1 MGWNTDQIVREA
13 AMSKPKSS
21 KRVERLPIVYPN
33 AAGLDIG
40 ASEIYACAPP
50 DRIEEPVQVFGT
62 FTVDL
67 HALAD
72 WLAACE
78 VDTVAMESTG
88 VYWIPAFELLEKRGF
103 QVYLVNARHLK
114 GVPGRKS
121 DYRDCQWIQKLH
133 SVGLLTNSFRP
144 DGEMC
149 ALRAYLRQRADLLH
163 HRAAHIQHMQKAF
176 QQMNIQLSQVLSD
189 VTGETGLA
197 IVRAVVAGERD
208 GVKLAQLRDHRC
220 KSSQETI
227 AKALTGTWKD
237 EHVFALKQALEL
249 YEFYTRQIAACD
261 AQIQQQYAAMAPR
274 HQPNPE
280 LPDAPAPQPRR
291 KKSSKNSPSAAV
303 QAEIIRITGVDLAA
317 VDGLGAG
324 LAQTILSEIGTDMSK
339 WPTEKHFTSWLGLAP
354 RNDISGGK
362 VLRSRILPSRSR
374 AGQAFRQAA
383 TSVSHTATA
392 FGAFYRRKRAQGG
405 PLHAQVATA
414 NKIARAVYHLLKYH
428 VQYQALGVEE
438 FERQHRERDLKVLR
452 KKATQMG
459 FTLVESCPT
468 PATA

>member
-1 MGWNTDQIVREA
+1 M
-13 AMSKPKSS
+13 
-21 KRVERLPIVYPN
+21 
-33 AAGLDIG
+33 
-40 ASEIYACAPP
+40 
-50 DRIEEPVQVFGT
+50 
-62 FTVDL
+62 
-67 HALAD
+67 
-72 WLAACE
+72 
-78 VDTVAMESTG
+78 
-88 VYWIPAFELLEKRGF
+88 
-103 QVYLVNARHLK
+103 YLVNARHLK

-197 IVRAVVAGERD
+197 IVRAIVAGERD

-280 LPDAPAPQPRR
+280 LSDVPAAQPCRKSRVRTVLRR
-291 KKSSKNSPSAAV
+291 LCKPKSSA
-303 QAEIIRITGVDLAA
+303 
-317 VDGLGAG
+317 
-324 LAQTILSEIGTDMSK
+324 
-339 WPTEKHFTSWLGLAP
+339 
-354 RNDISGGK
+354 
-362 VLRSRILPSRSR
+362 SRGSIW
-374 AGQAFRQAA
+374 
-383 TSVSHTATA
+383 
-392 FGAFYRRKRAQGG
+392 RRWMA
-405 PLHAQVATA
+405 
-414 NKIARAVYHLLKYH
+414 
-428 VQYQALGVEE
+428 
-438 FERQHRERDLKVLR
+438 
-452 KKATQMG
+452 
-459 FTLVESCPT
+459 
-468 PATA
+468 

>member
-1 MGWNTDQIVREA
+1 
-13 AMSKPKSS
+13 MSKPKRS
-21 KRVERLPIVYPN
+21 KRVEHLPIVYPN

-72 WLAACE
+72 WLVACQ

-88 VYWIPAFELLEKRGF
+88 VYWIPVFELLEKRGF

-197 IVRAVVAGERD
+197 IVRAIVAGERD

-274 HQPNPE
+274 HQPNPD
-280 LPDAPAPQPRR
+280 LSDAPAPQPRR

-303 QAEIIRITGVDLAA
+303 QAEIIRIIGVDLAA

-362 VLRSRILPSRSR
+362 VLRSRILPSRNR

-405 PLHAQVATA
+405 RFMRKWPPPTRLPEPCTTCSNIMSSTRRWGQKNLNVSIGSAT
-414 NKIARAVYHLLKYH
+414 
-428 VQYQALGVEE
+428 
-438 FERQHRERDLKVLR
+438 
-452 KKATQMG
+452 
-459 FTLVESCPT
+459 
-468 PATA
+468 